1 MPTASYG
8 LLLGAYFG
16 AAFNTSG
23 AGTTQLVPGTF
34 QVAINGRPFMLNLVT
49 DPSGTSYFRRESLPL
64 LRTQADQSRSAGE
77 SSVSPENLWRRSM
90 DSWHKG
96 CGQRHYDRETS
107 DPYRFWSSTG
117 VDVWTKGQLQLLNSV
132 QAQNSGLLAGES
144 NTKLVVAGDKIF
156 CINDGKIFYTSG
168 GSGTWTWTQITT
180 GVPVGNPVDIATN
193 GYWVWIGYT
202 NAVYHIDSTNV
213 AAGATRIVNTSSG
226 GGTLGTLGFNK
237 GRLFVEHIST
247 GAGEGVHVHE
257 IADNTDKDIHNAA
270 NPTVIPNNFRYVGYS
285 WTAFAGLGGYHYF
298 AANAG
303 DKSVIYKA
311 TLQPDATALTNPVV
325 AGELPEGEMIYSLG
339 SYLGFLLIGTS
350 LGVRLAS
357 TDDNGYLVIG
367 SLIETGQPCYAF
379 EPQGKYVWFGWGN
392 YSATKSGLGR
402 VDLSEFISTLTPAYA
417 SDLMANG
424 SGVTKSVVTF
434 GDKRVF
440 SIAGLGVFTE
450 TSIPVASGILQSGF
464 ITHGIVDRKVPVFL
478 DARLNPLPADT
489 SISLYFSTDEGV
501 FTKIGSEADDGAT
514 ATAEFFLGTEGR
526 TFEVQTELTATGST
540 GPVCTGV
547 LLRSYP
553 APKRLS
559 RFSVPVLLYDTIRA
573 KDQDH
578 GMNVAQEYD
587 ALLNLHKSQQV
598 FVYQEGD
605 ESYTVVM
612 DDYDWLPEKQSAY
625 SGWQGTFV
633 ARLREIL

>member
-1 MPTASYG
+1 MPAASYG
-8 LLLGAYFG
+8 LIMGAYLG
-16 AAFNTSG
+16 AAFDTSG
-23 AGTTQLVPGTF
+23 AGTTNLVPGTF
-34 QVAINGRPFMLNLVT
+34 QVALNGRPFMLNLVT

-90 DSWHKG
+90 DSWHRG
-96 CGQRHYDRETS
+96 AGQRHYDRENS

-117 VDVWTKGQLQLLNSV
+117 IDPWTKGQIQLLNSV
-132 QAQNSGLLAGES
+132 TAQNTGLVAGEQ
-144 NTKLVVAGDKIF
+144 NTKLVVAGNQLF
-156 CINDGKIFYTSG
+156 CINDGKVFYTSG

-180 GVPVGNPVDIATN
+180 GLPVGSPIQIASN
-193 GYWVWIGYT
+193 GHWVWIGYT

-213 AAGATRIVNTSSG
+213 AAGASRIVNTLSG

-257 IADNTDKDIHNAA
+257 IAGNTDKDIHNSS
-270 NPTVIPNNFRYVGYS
+270 NPVVIPNNFRYVGYS
-285 WTAFAGLGGYHYF
+285 WTAFEGLGGYHYF

-325 AGELPEGEMIYSLG
+325 AGELPEGEMIYALS
-339 SYLGFLLIGTS
+339 SYLGFLFLGTDK
-350 LGVRLAS
+350 GVRLAQP
-357 TDDNGYLVIG
+357 DENGYLTIG
-367 SLIETGQPCYAF
+367 ALVETGQPCYCF
-379 EPQGKYVWFGWGN
+379 EPQDRFMWFGWGN

-402 VDLSEFISTLTPAYA
+402 MDLSEFTTTLAPAYA
-417 SDLMANG
+417 SDLLATG
-424 SGVTKSVVTF
+424 AGVTKSVVTF

-440 SIAGLGVFTE
+440 SIAGLGVFAESST
-450 TSIPVASGILQSGF
+450 PVASGELQSGF
-464 ITHGIVDRKVPVFL
+464 ITHGIVDKKVSVFL
-478 DARLNPLPADT
+478 DARTNPLPADT
-489 SISLYFSTDEGV
+489 ALRLYFSADEGNYSE
-501 FTKIGSEADDGAT
+501 IGSENTDGAT
-514 ATAEFFLGTEGR
+514 NTAEFFLGQEGR
-526 TFEVQTELTATGST
+526 TFEVKIGLEATGSST
-540 GPVCTGV
+540 PVCTGT

-578 GMNVAQEYD
+578 GMSVADEYE
-587 ALLNLHKSQQV
+587 ALLNLHKAQQV
-598 FVYQEGD
+598 FVYQEGN
-605 ESYTVVM
+605 ESYTVIM
-612 DDYDWLPEKQSAY
+612 DDYDWLPEKQSMFD
-625 SGWQGTFV
+625 GWQGTFV